1 VGKQTSPRREWHFTG
16 PDIYS
21 HTVLL
26 NGKPLLPQATG
37 ELPALKMVP
46 GNELI
51 LVQPLSY
58 GFAVLDVA
66 CPV

>member
-1 VGKQTSPRREWHFTG
+1 
-16 PDIYS
+16 
-21 HTVLL
+21 LL

-37 ELPALKMVP
+37 ELPALAPKMVP

-58 GFAVLDVA
+58 GFAVLDAA